1 MTNPHRHRSAID
13 RHISRLALVH
23 TVAGC
28 IAGTAAAVVFL
39 LCFFS

>member
-1 MTNPHRHRSAID
+1 MTNPHRHRSALD
-13 RHISRLALVH
+13 RDLSRLALVH

-39 LCFFS
+39 LCCFS